1 MTACEDS
8 RACHP
13 LTRRR
18 YASGLDPLAFSVNQ
32 NSRLT
37 IKPSRLHHRQ
47 AHLFISRGAD
57 EEDLTACK
65 VMQQRCSF
73 KRVRPSGSW
82 IPAAADLAICFRCL
96 VTKPGPHHPR
106 RQNEIQCPLPE
117 TLLITPYQLAP
128 SLLIDASQVVEP
140 ITTHLAVDCPLAAS
154 LVSSCSLAHGL

>member
-1 MTACEDS
+1 M
-8 RACHP
+8 
-13 LTRRR
+13 
-18 YASGLDPLAFSVNQ
+18 ASVHCPVTGNYKTKES
-32 NSRLT
+32 
-37 IKPSRLHHRQ
+37 I
-47 AHLFISRGAD
+47 FISDSLLHVLSSCFTRIFS
-57 EEDLTACK
+57 TACK